1 MIEYSVGRSQD
12 QEVFSFGE
20 VAQIVIR
27 RRVDGKP
34 RGEQGVAYIS
44 PDCVSI
50 GAKLASKLH
59 KVSGDASAFLR
70 VREAIGKI
78 EEIPRERGSRFQEQA
93 QGLPLILDFEVIF
106 KAEITV

>member
-1 MIEYSVGRSQD
+1 MIEYPVGRSHD

-20 VAQIVIR
+20 VAQIDIG

-34 RGEQGVAYIS
+34 GGEQGVACVS

-50 GAKLASKLH
+50 GAKLASKLQ
-59 KVSGDASAFLR
+59 KVSGDASAFVR

-93 QGLPLILDFEVIF
+93 QGPPIVLDFEVIF
-106 KAEITV
+106 KAEVTV